1 MSSNFYETHS
11 SQVVGRNVDKRRWL
25 ALVVL
30 LLAAVLDLVDV
41 TVVNVAI
48 PTIQRDLGASYE
60 AIQWVLAGYTLAFA
74 LGLIT
79 GGRLGDIY
87 GRKRVFL
94 VGVAGFA
101 LGSALCG
108 LAPSPGMLVA
118 SRVLQGAM
126 AAVMIPQVLSIIQA
140 SFPPGERG
148 AAFGAYG
155 AVAGLASAGGP

>member
-1 MSSNFYETHS
+1 MSTGFRGTHLAEAAGQKS
-11 SQVVGRNVDKRRWL
+11 DPRRWL
-25 ALVVL
+25 ALIVL

-41 TVVNVAI
+41 TIVNVAV

-74 LGLIT
+74 LGMIT
-79 GGRLGDIY
+79 GGRLGDIF

-108 LAPSPGMLVA
+108 LAPSPEMLVT
-118 SRVLQGAM
+118 SRVLQG
-126 AAVMIPQVLSIIQA
+126 
-140 SFPPGERG
+140 RWRR
-148 AAFGAYG
+148 
-155 AVAGLASAGGP
+155 